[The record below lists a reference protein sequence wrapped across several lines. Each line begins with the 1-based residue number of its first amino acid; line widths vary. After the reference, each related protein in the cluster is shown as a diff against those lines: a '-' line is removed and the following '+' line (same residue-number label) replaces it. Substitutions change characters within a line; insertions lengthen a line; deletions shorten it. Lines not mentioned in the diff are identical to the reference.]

1 MSSFGKSE
9 VILLND
15 AQSRLGAYR
24 RRISTGWCLL
34 PGSNPVSVM
43 SWRSCREVD
52 IKCLENCVATY
63 IHTLSSSP
71 CHRLNFGKKE
81 QLYIFTKTHP
91 HVRSLCSL
99 QRPFFFW
106 QEMTIHTAGER
117 GRKCKSY
124 QGICLWESTKN
135 LWKTVGDWVRGVC
148 VLFKETNGCPAMHW
162 QLDWPGCWDSWCVD
176 NSEAVFSM
184 RLRYN

>member
-1 MSSFGKSE
+1 MSCPHCRMIMSSFGKSE

-63 IHTLSSSP
+63 IHTLSSFP
-71 CHRLNFGKKE
+71 CHRLNFGKKSS
-81 QLYIFTKTHP
+81 FTFLLKH
-91 HVRSLCSL
+91 
-99 QRPFFFW
+99 
-106 QEMTIHTAGER
+106 IHTFVLSAASNALFFSDKR
-117 GRKCKSY
+117 WLSTQLGREGGSVNHIKESVSGNPRK
-124 QGICLWESTKN
+124 IC
-135 LWKTVGDWVRGVC
+135 GR
-148 VLFKETNGCPAMHW
+148 
-162 QLDWPGCWDSWCVD
+162 Q
-176 NSEAVFSM
+176 
-184 RLRYN
+184 